1 MKFKTR
7 LMVTSIVIV
16 LLPLMLTC
24 AAFLL
29 ISGHIEDAE
38 GEFGFL
44 DVNKVPF
51 TYTIENY
58 SRITEEILHEVKMQ
72 IASDSARLED
82 KEYLEGITSKLNSK
96 FSFIIVR
103 KGDSIYYTGNTNA
116 AKKIFR
122 ALPEY
127 GNEMPDTETGY
138 YYNNMKKLVKQVDFE
153 FTDGDKGSFFVVSGV
168 NSLISRNVLRNMIIA
183 FILVLIFTSLVLTQW
198 IQKGIFTPI
207 NSWILRCRILRRAIW
222 SIC

>member
-122 ALPEY
+122 
-127 GNEMPDTETGY
+127 DR
-138 YYNNMKKLVKQVDFE
+138 K
-153 FTDGDKGSFFVVSGV
+153 SVV
-168 NSLISRNVLRNMIIA
+168 
-183 FILVLIFTSLVLTQW
+183 
-198 IQKGIFTPI
+198 
-207 NSWILRCRILRRAIW
+207 
-222 SIC
+222 